1 MKRKLCKDA
10 RCFAI
15 VKGKERARHMVL
27 QLDVYGIIALAIGIF
42 GIVWSI
48 YYERSNVESS
58 KDKKK
63 DKE

>member
-1 MKRKLCKDA
+1 
-10 RCFAI
+10 
-15 VKGKERARHMVL
+15 MVL
-27 QLDVYGIIALAIGIF
+27 QLDVYGIIALAIVIF
-42 GIVWSI
+42 GIGWSI